1 MIWGSLSPPFCLG
14 VRMEPNFEGRLR
26 SPELLSNIMAGLR
39 TRYATLNNTHYEAG
53 WTESFVHQRCGHDH
67 LTLTEASKCGLGKG
81 AAWYVFAVENGRP
94 RELRVTED
102 KIVDDFR
109 VASWK
114 R

>member
-1 MIWGSLSPPFCLG
+1 MESNFGTQPP
-14 VRMEPNFEGRLR
+14 
-26 SPELLSNIMAGLR
+26 SKLLNNIVAGLR
-39 TRYATLNNTHYEAG
+39 SRYATLNNTHYEAA

-81 AAWYVFAVENGRP
+81 AGWYVFAVENGRP
-94 RELRVTED
+94 RELRAAED

>member
-1 MIWGSLSPPFCLG
+1 
-14 VRMEPNFEGRLR
+14 MEPNFEGHVP
-26 SPELLSNIMAGLR
+26 SPQLLSNIMAGLR
-39 TRYATLNNTHYEAG
+39 MRYASLNNIHYEAG

-81 AAWYVFAVENGRP
+81 AGWYVFAVEHGLP
-94 RELRVTED
+94 RELTATED

-114 R
+114 NNAWK